1 MVGQFTISIHF
12 SFKIDNSFARLAE
25 IEFERRNTYLRN
37 KAIFNMYKGFHSA
50 PKHCYSTFSPHD
62 SEIVYLKG
70 LDDDLTDELVRRNL
84 SRLKDIASNLR
95 ADIYD
100 GRILS
105 YIPECLEKD
114 FVERNHYFAPGHNAR
129 LTQDSSNYF
138 YEYFRYQIFGNN
150 IAPEQGVFLV
160 YDSVEEI
167 FYYQAVNATNDNELL
182 SYFESFCNAL
192 PEVDYDMASSTI
204 IPDRPYD
211 TDETFVDEIEHIEHT
226 IRESISQLRGY
237 GVEEAI
243 IQALFLPQQ
252 KLSRLV
258 LTKDYRIILPDY
270 DNLEIKM
277 EPLPKA
283 IYILFLRHP
292 EGLMFKRLNE
302 HYDELASIYRMV
314 TNREDISE
322 AESSLK
328 RLIDPYDNS
337 INEKCCRIKEAFISK
352 FDDAM
357 AKHYYIS
364 GKKGTPK
371 GIIIDRAYVDDQ
383 AE

>member
-1 MVGQFTISIHF
+1 
-12 SFKIDNSFARLAE
+12 
-25 IEFERRNTYLRN
+25 
-37 KAIFNMYKGFHSA
+37 MYEGFHSV
-50 PKHCYSTFSPHD
+50 PKHCYSTFSPLNY
-62 SEIVYLKG
+62 EIVYLRG

-84 SRLKDIASNLR
+84 SCLRDIASNLP
-95 ADIYD
+95 ADLYD
-100 GRILS
+100 SRILS

-114 FVERNHYFAPGHNAR
+114 FVERNRYFAPGHNAR

-138 YEYFRYQIFGNN
+138 YEFFRYQVFGNN

-167 FYYQAVNATNDNELL
+167 FYYQVIKATNDDDLL
-182 SYFESFCNAL
+182 SYFESFCKSL
-192 PEVDYDMASSTI
+192 PDVDYDRYSLTQVYLE
-204 IPDRPYD
+204 PPN

-226 IRESISQLRGY
+226 IRESISKLRGY

-302 HYDELASIYRMV
+302 QYDELTSIYRMV

-322 AESSLK
+322 AENSLK

-371 GIIIDRAYVDDQ
+371 SIIIDRAYVDDQ